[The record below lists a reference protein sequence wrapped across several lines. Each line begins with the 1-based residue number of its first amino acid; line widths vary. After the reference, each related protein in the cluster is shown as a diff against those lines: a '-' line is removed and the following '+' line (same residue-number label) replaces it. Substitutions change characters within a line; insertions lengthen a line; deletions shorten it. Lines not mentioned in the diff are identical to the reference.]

1 MDTLKKLRRRAAIA
15 QAELDHLKFQIKQR
29 EAEDAQ
35 IRKTTADQAKA
46 TLQALAKTQRQAERD
61 QKNKWRG
68 SYTGQT
74 QTDEHGQRWIFDKK
88 EGIWSP
94 LPN

>member
-68 SYTGQT
+68 SYTGQI
-74 QTDEHGQRWIFDKK
+74 QTDDDGITWQFDKSRGTWTIK
-88 EGIWSP
+88 
-94 LPN
+94 PN